1 MNQPSLQKY
10 TIGDLIDVPPVQ
22 TVIRLEQ
29 GISEAGNIVNSF
41 VFTADVDTHFQ
52 VLSQS
57 FLQQHGQ
64 GYFLQGDF
72 GSGKSHFLAAL
83 AAWFSEVPE
92 SDHLTSQLRI
102 EKNQRNLQ
110 ASSCSINIFG

>member
-1 MNQPSLQKY
+1 MNQPSLTKY
-10 TIGDLIDVPPVQ
+10 TIGDLIDVPQVQ

-29 GISEAGNIVNSF
+29 SISEADNIVNSF

-57 FLQQHGQ
+57 FLAARAGL
-64 GYFLQGDF
+64 FSSGDF

-83 AAWFSEVPE
+83 AAWFSSP
-92 SDHLTSQLRI
+92 R
-102 EKNQRNLQ
+102 K
-110 ASSCSINIFG
+110 

>member
-1 MNQPSLQKY
+1 PQ
-10 TIGDLIDVPPVQ
+10 VQ

-29 GISEAGNIVNSF
+29 SISEADNIVNSF

-83 AAWFSEVPE
+83 AAWFSEAPG
-92 SDHLTSQLRI
+92 SDHLTSQHSGLKKIR
-102 EKNQRNLQ
+102 E
-110 ASSCSINIFG
+110 ASKHLLAVSISLVN